1 MVYPGRVTVCRVGWA
16 FASDGGGAGGDSGR
30 IQLQSSL
37 FSISGPA
44 QDLVLL
50 LRKTPILDLD
60 KNYGCFINLVM
71 AIVDI
76 SPPPRSEFERQL
88 LRVQRDLLRM
98 GALVENSCVL
108 AREALC
114 DRNLDSAQS
123 LSYHDKHIDQLYRQI
138 ELDCMH
144 LLALQVPVDNED
156 LRRIGAFLQM
166 VRDLERIGD
175 YAEDIGEVAL
185 KLFPYPVPALMGR
198 VQTMVDR
205 CRSMVAM
212 SLLALSDLDARS
224 GLEIKRKDD
233 AVDTDY
239 EELYDLLV
247 HQSSPLGPIEPTV
260 LLVLVIRYLERIA
273 DHATNIGKRV
283 AYIVTGERT

>member
-1 MVYPGRVTVCRVGWA
+1 MTTVE
-16 FASDGGGAGGDSGR
+16 
-30 IQLQSSL
+30 
-37 FSISGPA
+37 
-44 QDLVLL
+44 
-50 LRKTPILDLD
+50 
-60 KNYGCFINLVM
+60 
-71 AIVDI
+71 I

-98 GALVENSCVL
+98 GALVENSCIL

-114 DRNLDSAQS
+114 DRNLESAQH
-123 LSYHDKHIDQLYRQI
+123 LARHDKQIDQLYRQI

-144 LLALQVPVDNED
+144 LLAQQTSTEAN

-175 YAEDIGEVAL
+175 YAEDIGEVSL
-185 KLFPYPVPALMGR
+185 RLVPYAVHPLMGR
-198 VQTMVDR
+198 VQTMLDR

-212 SLLALSDLDARS
+212 SLLALSDLDAES
-224 GLEIKRKDD
+224 GLEIKQKDD
-233 AVDTDY
+233 SVDADY
-239 EELYDLLV
+239 EDLYNLLV
-247 HQSSPLGPIEPTV
+247 HQSTSRGPIEPTV

-283 AYIVTGERT
+283 AYIVTGERS